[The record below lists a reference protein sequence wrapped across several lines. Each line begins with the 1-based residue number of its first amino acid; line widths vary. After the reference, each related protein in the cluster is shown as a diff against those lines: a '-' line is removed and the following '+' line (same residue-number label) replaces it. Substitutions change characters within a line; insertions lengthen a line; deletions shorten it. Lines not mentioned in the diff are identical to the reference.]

1 MAAQSVRRAGWSEAM
16 ASSNPPEATT
26 TVIVPLAAG
35 QAAMARPYPDD
46 DPRSPNFQRWNS
58 RQNEPAQQR
67 QREQE
72 PAEKRRQEE
81 SSRIFSEGPPTFM
94 ENQRRLQEKISR
106 DVERDRATRLKAPP
120 LPRSKNLLRQ
130 SNAAGK
136 RPAAARRHRAYARQR
151 QARRSSIGRQR
162 AARCR

>member
-16 ASSNPPEATT
+16 ASSNPPEAT

-46 DPRSPNFQRWNS
+46 DPRSPNVQRWNS
-58 RQNEPAQQR
+58 RHNEPAQQR

-81 SSRIFSEGPPTFM
+81 SSRIFSEGPPPFM
-94 ENQRRLQEKISR
+94 ENQRRLQEKIGH
-106 DVERDRATRLKAPP
+106 DVERDRATRLKTPP

-130 SNAAGK
+130 ANAAGK
-136 RPAAARRHRAYARQR
+136 KSAAARWHRAHARQR
-151 QARRSSIGRQR
+151 QARRSSIDRQR